1 MDRRLPAASYR
12 CPIAPDGEW
21 LEVTLVTV
29 VSGIVMFGIDLPFCV
44 GLQRCKRGAQAN
56 LKLEQYWAQLGAER
70 AAWDTQ
76 GLFCYNVFSVS
87 EADYRR
93 LCEMHLAYFEEL
105 RAIVSRS
112 QPEER
117 VVVANLQMFA
127 IDSGPPAPPKEDSE

>member
-1 MDRRLPAASYR
+1 
-12 CPIAPDGEW
+12 
-21 LEVTLVTV
+21 
-29 VSGIVMFGIDLPFCV
+29 
-44 GLQRCKRGAQAN
+44 
-56 LKLEQYWAQLGAER
+56 
-70 AAWDTQ
+70 
-76 GLFCYNVFSVS
+76 VFSVS

-127 IDSGPPAPPKEDSE
+127 IDSGPPRA